1 MNNSKVSIIVPSY
14 NHAKYVRTLIESI
27 YRQTHKNF
35 ELLVLDDGS
44 KDNSPEL
51 LKQLQAEFGFEL
63 ILKSN
68 EGLCKTLNKG
78 VDWATGDYVVII
90 ASDDYM
96 PDTRLEEQ
104 VQFFQQ
110 HPDVDVVGGASI
122 LINEAGE
129 VFSKKIPRIQG
140 NVAFEDEI
148 RSNRVLAPTV
158 MVRRSIYQRFGKY
171 RDDLP
176 FEDFYMW
183 LNILKNGGKI
193 YNTDKFW
200 AYYRI
205 VNSDLEKKFTWY
217 YQGFLTTL
225 NAIGN
230 SPAIIKSA
238 KDYTFVFLTKLSL
251 VKGRP
256 AIFQYRRE
264 FSEMQILYKTVVWF
278 VAHSPKFLRH
288 FLLRVLNLKSS

>member
-1 MNNSKVSIIVPSY
+1 MNDSKVSIIVPSY

-27 YRQTHKNF
+27 YRQTYKNF

-51 LKQLQAEFGFEL
+51 LKQLQKEFGFEL

-68 EGLCKTLNKG
+68 EGLCKTLNRG
-78 VDWATGDYVVII
+78 IDWATGEFVIII

-104 VQFFQQ
+104 VLFFLQ
-110 HPDVDVVGGASI
+110 HDDIDVVGGATI

-129 VFSKKIPRIQG
+129 IFSRKVPRIQG
-140 NVAFEDEI
+140 NVSFESEI
-148 RSNRVLAPTV
+148 RSNRVFAPTV
-158 MVRRSIYQRFGKY
+158 MVRRSIYERFGRY
-171 RDDLP
+171 REDLP

-193 YNTDKFW
+193 YNTKKDW

-205 VNSDLEKKFTWY
+205 INSDLEKKFTWY
-217 YQGFLTTL
+217 YRGFLTTL
-225 NAIGN
+225 NAIGD
-230 SPAIIKSA
+230 SPAIKKSA

-251 VKGRP
+251 VRGHS
-256 AIFQYRRE
+256 AISIYQKE
-264 FSEMQILYKTVVWF
+264 FSDMQLLYKTIVWI
-278 VAHSPKFLRH
+278 VAYSPEFLRH

>member
-14 NHAKYVRTLIESI
+14 NHAKYVRALVESI

-63 ILKSN
+63 VLKSN

-78 VDWATGDYVVII
+78 VDWASGEFVVII

-104 VQFFQQ
+104 VLFFQQ

-217 YQGFLTTL
+217 YHGFLTTL

-256 AIFQYRRE
+256 AIVQYHRE
-264 FSEMQILYKTVVWF
+264 FSEMQILYKTIVWF
-278 VAHSPKFLRH
+278 VAHLPEFLRH

>member
-1 MNNSKVSIIVPSY
+1 MNNKKVSIIVPSY

-44 KDNSPEL
+44 KDNSPEV
-51 LKQLQAEFGFEL
+51 LKKLQSEFGFEL

-68 EGLCKTLNKG
+68 EGLCKTLNRG
-78 VDWATGDYVVII
+78 VDWATGEFVVII

-110 HPDVDVVGGASI
+110 HPSVDVVGGASI
-122 LINEAGE
+122 LMNESGE
-129 VFSKKIPRIQG
+129 AFSKKIPRIQG

-158 MVRRSIYQRFGKY
+158 MVRRSIYERFGKY

-217 YQGFLTTL
+217 YRGFLTTL

-230 SPAIIKSA
+230 SPAIIQSA

-256 AIFQYRRE
+256 AIVDYQKEY
-264 FSEMQILYKTVVWF
+264 SEMKILYKTIVWF
-278 VAHSPKFLRH
+278 VAHSPEFIRH